1 MTMPDL
7 PQGPYGP
14 PPEQPQPRKRHRVR
28 NTILA
33 VSGGLVVIVVL
44 AATLGGSKTPATPAA
59 VNTPSAHAA
68 VTTAPSTPPALSAGD
83 QEFVSD
89 MRSQYGFNGTTDSAV
104 LSIGTTICTQRSTG
118 LGQHRTDA
126 LVGTMVSGSST
137 NDDAITRLAE
147 KDLCP
152 AYLPPQTVTYIVT
165 GTPALRSPT
174 APQARTTTARCR

>member
-68 VTTAPSTPPALSAGD
+68 VTTAPTTTPALSAGD
-83 QEFVSD
+83 QEFVTAI
-89 MRSQYGFNGTTDSAV
+89 RSALAKGGYS
-104 LSIGTTICTQRSTG
+104 STG
-118 LGQHRTDA
+118 TDA
-126 LVGTMVSGSST
+126 QLASVGTQICGIRRGRRIAGRRDRHHRRDRAREQVQH
-137 NDDAITRLAE
+137 DRR
-147 KDLCP
+147 
-152 AYLPPQTVTYIVT
+152 QT
-165 GTPALRSPT
+165 GQDRGA
-174 APQARTTTARCR
+174 